1 MPQALNKSV
10 SFDTREEV
18 DFVVVGSGAAGGI
31 LAKELAAAGHSVVV
45 LEQGPHLQASDF
57 KHDEWGY
64 EHNNDLVWST
74 RRGNRQTF
82 RRSENEEAELQES
95 VLGYAHN
102 VGGSSVHFSG
112 NFWRFRPI
120 DFMEASVRGTIAG
133 TNFADW
139 PITYEDLEPYYTR
152 VDWEIGVS
160 GLQGPWDPPRS
171 RDYPCP
177 PMPLS
182 LIHISEPTRPY

>member
-1 MPQALNKSV
+1 MKFLLRAYNKSV

-31 LAKELAAAGHSVVV
+31 LAKELAVAGHSVVV

-112 NFWRFRPI
+112 NFGRFRMSWRI
-120 DFMEASVRGTIAG
+120 FVKSQRNINISRRAKRAG
-133 TNFADW
+133 GKFVILPVCSA
-139 PITYEDLEPYYTR
+139 R
-152 VDWEIGVS
+152 VS
-160 GLQGPWDPPRS
+160 GR
-171 RDYPCP
+171 
-177 PMPLS
+177 LS
-182 LIHISEPTRPY
+182 PSTLECIR